1 MPFYQKRGQIPE
13 KRHTQFYDDSDKI
26 YWEELISREGFNWIY
41 SNVYHINPPTA
52 VSKVG
57 EFQKNNLDPW
67 KKEHRHHHLFTHK
80 LNSSGDAISART
92 PLFFNSD
99 LTIYKAHVDTSM
111 DIYYRNGHHDEVI
124 FINEGK
130 GSLYSNF
137 GKLELGPGDY
147 TVIPRGTIWQ
157 LEINEPMKQVIIETS
172 GPLETPSQYRNRHGQ
187 LLENS
192 PFSERDIRTPEYMR
206 PKTDGPVNIKVR
218 LKDGY
223 QSYEY
228 LTPPFDII
236 GWDGYFFPWVFN
248 IHDFMPITGKVHQP
262 PPVHQVFQ
270 APGLV
275 ICNFVPRLYDYHP
288 HAVPAPYAHSNLD
301 SDEILYYIN
310 GDFMSLKGVEE
321 GSITFHPMGLPH
333 GPQPGKIKESLG
345 EKETNELAVMI
356 DTFKP
361 LQITTQATKV
371 DDSDYPSSWL

>member
-13 KRHTQFYDDSDKI
+13 KRHTQFYDKSGKI
-26 YWEELISREGFNWIY
+26 YWEELISREGFSWIY

-52 VSKVG
+52 VSKIG

-80 LNSSGDAISART
+80 LNSFGDAISARK

-111 DIYYRNGHHDEVI
+111 DIYYRNRHHDEVI
-124 FINEGK
+124 FIHEGK

-172 GPLETPSQYRNRHGQ
+172 GTLETPSRYRNRHGQ

-206 PKTDGPVNIKVR
+206 PKTEGPVNIKVR

-228 LTPPFDII
+228 RTHPFDII

-301 SDEILYYIN
+301 SDEILYYIK
-310 GDFMSLKGVEE
+310 GDFMSRKGVEE

-345 EKETNELAVMI
+345 AKETNELAVMI

-371 DDSDYPSSWL
+371 DDGDYPSSWL

>member
-124 FINEGK
+124 FTHEGK

-172 GPLETPSQYRNRHGQ
+172 GPLETPSRYRNRHGQ

-228 LTPPFDII
+228 LTHPFDII

-301 SDEILYYIN
+301 SDEILYYIK
-310 GDFMSLKGVEE
+310 GDFMSRKGVEE

-345 EKETNELAVMI
+345 AKETNELAVMI

>member
-13 KRHTQFYDDSDKI
+13 KRHIQFYDESGDL
-26 YWEELISREGFNWIY
+26 YWEELISREGFGWIY

-57 EFQKNNLDPW
+57 KFRQISLVPW
-67 KKEHRHHHLFTHK
+67 KKEHRHHHLFTHN
-80 LNSSGDAISART
+80 LNSTGDAISARI

-99 LTIYKAHVDTSM
+99 VKFYKAHVNASM

-124 FINEGK
+124 FIHEGK
-130 GSLYSNF
+130 GFLHSNF
-137 GKLELGPGDY
+137 GRLNLGPGDY
-147 TVIPRGTIWQ
+147 TIIPRGVIWQ
-157 LEINEPMKQVIIETS
+157 LEINEPMKQIIIETS
-172 GPLETPSQYRNRHGQ
+172 GPVETPSRYRNRHGQ
-187 LLENS
+187 LLESS
-192 PFSERDIRTPEYMR
+192 PLSERDIRTPEYMK
-206 PKTDGPVNIKVR
+206 PKTDGPVNVKVR
-218 LKDGY
+218 LQDGY

-228 LTPPFDII
+228 QTHPFDII

-248 IHDFMPITGKVHQP
+248 INDFMPITGKVHQP

-288 HAVPAPYAHSNLD
+288 HAVPAPYAHSNVD
-301 SDEILYYIN
+301 SDEILYYVKGN
-310 GDFMSLKGVEE
+310 FMSRKGMED
-321 GSITFHPMGLPH
+321 GSITFHPGGLPH
-333 GPQPGKIKESLG
+333 GPQPSKIKESLG
-345 EKETNELAVMI
+345 AKETNELAVMI

-361 LQITTQATKV
+361 LQITTQAKAV

>member
-1 MPFYQKRGQIPE
+1 MD
-13 KRHTQFYDDSDKI
+13 T
-26 YWEELISREGFNWIY
+26 
-41 SNVYHINPPTA
+41 
-52 VSKVG
+52 
-57 EFQKNNLDPW
+57 W
-67 KKEHRHHHLFTHK
+67 KKEHRHHHLFTNK
-80 LNSSGDAISART
+80 LNSSGDAINART

-124 FINEGK
+124 FIHEGK

-172 GPLETPSQYRNRHGQ
+172 GPLETPSRYRNRHGQ

-228 LTPPFDII
+228 RTHPFDII

-301 SDEILYYIN
+301 SDEILYYIKGN
-310 GDFMSLKGVEE
+310 FMSRKGVEE

-333 GPQPGKIKESLG
+333 GPQPGKIKQSLG
-345 EKETNELAVMI
+345 AKETNELAVMI

-371 DDSDYPSSWL
+371 DDGDYPSSWL